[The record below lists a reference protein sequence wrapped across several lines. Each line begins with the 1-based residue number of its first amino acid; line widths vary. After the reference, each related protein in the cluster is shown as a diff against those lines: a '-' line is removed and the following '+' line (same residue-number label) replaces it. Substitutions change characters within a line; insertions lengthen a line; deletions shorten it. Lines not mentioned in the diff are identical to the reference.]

1 MSDPR
6 DPRSAQH
13 TGTVPRGDGS
23 NTHSRQVGTGDEGAT
38 PRLPNE
44 HDESS
49 DQQKPA
55 GPQSASVGGIPDV
68 GKKALADVE
77 RGVVDTSRAEA
88 TDRTYKDMKRKPD

>member
-13 TGTVPRGDGS
+13 TGTVPDGDGS
-23 NTHSRQVGTGDEGAT
+23 TTHSSQLGTPDEDAA
-38 PRLPNE
+38 PRLPHE
-44 HDESS
+44 HDQSS
-49 DQQKPA
+49 DQQKPS
-55 GPQSASVGGIPDV
+55 GPPSATVGAIPDV